1 RRVSNRKSRLKARRR
16 LHLLLIFEHRILN
29 FAKTRSP
36 MRAFS
41 EGINGERREGDG
53 KPAKISRLL
62 WPRLVEFWILM
73 AIVVFFL
80 IRVLGSHTSQ
90 RLLSGFARRHLL

>member
-1 RRVSNRKSRLKARRR
+1 
-16 LHLLLIFEHRILN
+16 LLLIFEHRILN
-29 FAKTRSP
+29 FAKIKAP
-36 MRAFS
+36 MRACS
-41 EGINGERREGDG
+41 DGINGESKEGDG
-53 KPAKISRLL
+53 KPAKIYRLL

-90 RLLSGFARRHLL
+90 RLLSGFARRHFL